1 MQRLDLSFRYPVGAT
16 VHVFYDPSEC
26 SRSVLE
32 RGLTEWTW
40 FEIAA
45 VVCFIGVAVVR
56 AFLMPESLRQ
66 FHEIG
71 TTNHCTGRTLR
82 YAPCAPVSSI
92 VRRHQG

>member
-1 MQRLDLSFRYPVGAT
+1 
-16 VHVFYDPSEC
+16 
-26 SRSVLE
+26 
-32 RGLTEWTW
+32 
-40 FEIAA
+40 
-45 VVCFIGVAVVR
+45 VCFIGVAVVR

-92 VRRHQG
+92 VRRLQG